1 MLYLSLRYL
10 LIDAV
15 EPGKEVM
22 SRLTTCT
29 FTCPCGKV
37 FNSPI
42 YEYVNTAHDPQLQY
56 TVLAGLLNVSRCPAC
71 GRRAVLSRPFI
82 YSDPLHG
89 LLAYVHPS
97 EDVPEAGRELIRRRL
112 EAVYTRGELYSA
124 PATGGHKGPYPSQPH
139 PRPYANYE
147 EGGHKGS
154 YADYEEDGH
163 KGSYEDCEEGVQ
175 DDAHPTSYHLH
186 PYADCEEDGQEDAR
200 PYASSGRFAFP
211 SGFSHNASSES
222 ILLGDQQLHV
232 VFGLEQ
238 LYPLINATL
247 SQDERLGRLAL
258 STRSRREAE
267 RGQLLDIAR
276 KFASVM
282 QCQVDIE
289 ELPHAYTVWLYGSR
303 RQIWAIMR
311 ELAP

>member
-1 MLYLSLRYL
+1 
-10 LIDAV
+10 
-15 EPGKEVM
+15 
-22 SRLTTCT
+22 
-29 FTCPCGKV
+29 V

-124 PATGGHKGPYPSQPH
+124 PATGGHKGPYPSHPHPRPYANYEEGGHKGSYANYEEGGHKGPYPSQPH

-200 PYASSGRFAFP
+200 PYASSGRSAFL